1 MTAALVPQSETATH
15 VESEVGPSLWRT
27 GLKAGLV
34 AAVATT
40 AIALVAGAA
49 GVSFEVDGEAIPAA
63 AFAQMTLIGA
73 VLGVL
78 LAKALRRWAKHPQS
92 TFVRTTV
99 ALTALSVVPDLT
111 LGFDAAS
118 AATLVVAHVT
128 AAAIIIPRLAARL
141 GGR

>member
-1 MTAALVPQSETATH
+1 MTATLVPQSETITQL
-15 VESEVGPSLWRT
+15 ESDARPSLWRT

-40 AIALVAGAA
+40 AIAAGRRRRRRVLRGRGRGHPAGRLRPDDPDRRRARRAA
-49 GVSFEVDGEAIPAA
+49 GQGAPPLGQAPAA
-63 AFAQMTLIGA
+63 
-73 VLGVL
+73 
-78 LAKALRRWAKHPQS
+78 

-99 ALTALSVVPDLT
+99 ALTALSIVPDLT
-111 LGFDAAS
+111 MGFDAAS

-141 GGR
+141 GE